1 MIIKNNT
8 NHVVVVK
15 NQNFTKEIAIGN
27 EVILNN
33 QEING
38 QYNFEFSFF
47 SFKKAKHSR
56 YMDVERVIKGV
67 VLVLETESDIPV
79 ITKTNVENCQKI
91 VLNEISNTFLFMYWK
106 LRITNL
112 KRIVPK
118 TPNITKQR
126 KFFSFYNS
134 FDKKTF
140 LKRAAMEGV
149 ITLSVSLLLLVA
161 MFMTSESWTD
171 WLIYA
176 ILTTCFFTSAIRKL
190 LYYFF
195 ARRWNVN

>member
-1 MIIKNNT
+1 MTIKNDT

-15 NQNFTKEIAIGN
+15 NRNFTKEIAIGN

-38 QYNFEFSFF
+38 DYNFEFSFF
-47 SFKKAKHSR
+47 SFKKARHSR
-56 YMDVERVIKGV
+56 YMDIERGIKGV
-67 VLVLETESDIPV
+67 VLVCKTESDIPV

-112 KRIVPK
+112 KRIVLK
-118 TPNITKQR
+118 TYNITKQR

-140 LKRAAMEGV
+140 LKRAATEGI
-149 ITLSVSLLLLVA
+149 ITLSVCILLFA
-161 MFMTSESWTD
+161 IMFMTSEIWTD

-176 ILTTCFFTSAIRKL
+176 ILIMCFFTSAIRKL